1 MGEEAL
7 VAGPVVSEEHRDQ
20 DGGGEYEQ
28 QREVNAVEQ
37 LGGRD
42 APRARGPG
50 ARQGGVI
57 GGPLTCKS

>member
-20 DGGGEYEQ
+20 HGDGEDKQ
-28 QREVNAVEQ
+28 QREINAVEQ

-57 GGPLTCKS
+57 G